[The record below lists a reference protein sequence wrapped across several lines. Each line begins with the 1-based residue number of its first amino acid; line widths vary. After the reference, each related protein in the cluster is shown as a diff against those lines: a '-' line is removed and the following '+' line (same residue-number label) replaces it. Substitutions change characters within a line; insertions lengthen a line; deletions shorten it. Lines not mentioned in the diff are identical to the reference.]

1 MKPTLH
7 RQRTTARL
15 ATRRGSVLI
24 VVLWIAIGMV
34 GMALYFADSM
44 RMELRAAD
52 NRAAG
57 IAADQAIEGAARY
70 VSYILSNYST
80 NGVMPGLPTD
90 LCAGVPIG
98 GITMPLSAG
107 GAAGAPTRASWP
119 GRGAAGSAGGSSM
132 GGGVQTLRSGMVSI
146 SNTR

>member
-15 ATRRGSVLI
+15 AARRGSVLI

-80 NGVMPGLPTD
+80 NGVMPDLTQYQAEAVPVGDARFWIIGRDSNSPPLHADRVCFGLVSAVKRTRRPRPCSPT
-90 LCAGVPIG
+90 
-98 GITMPLSAG
+98 
-107 GAAGAPTRASWP
+107 AS
-119 GRGAAGSAGGSSM
+119 
-132 GGGVQTLRSGMVSI
+132 RSG
-146 SNTR
+146 